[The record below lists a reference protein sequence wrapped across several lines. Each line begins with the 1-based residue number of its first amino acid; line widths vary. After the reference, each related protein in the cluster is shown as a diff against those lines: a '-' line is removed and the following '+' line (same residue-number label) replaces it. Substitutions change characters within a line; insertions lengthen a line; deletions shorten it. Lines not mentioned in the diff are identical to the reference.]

1 MLEEELST
9 FETRI
14 ILLERSIINLVIKL
28 DTFMCMEN
36 AGNDSIDNGT
46 DIADKVTIGLFDG
59 NVAVENEKDDSSRS
73 SFAMDNIDNEIKE
86 DNVVQ

>member
-1 MLEEELST
+1 
-9 FETRI
+9 
-14 ILLERSIINLVIKL
+14 
-28 DTFMCMEN
+28 MCMKN

-73 SFAMDNIDNEIKE
+73 PFAMDNIDNEIKE
-86 DNVVQ
+86 DNWVQSENSETDYEGCENNSNESKKYR